1 MSTTT
6 IPQWTLTDRLHKAR
20 EFAGLT
26 QGQLADRLECGE
38 KTVWR
43 AENTD
48 APVKRGTVLAWAVAC
63 GVDPAWLMTGEVIA
77 DADTQAV
84 TLCTSS
90 DCDTESASQLPGQ
103 LSLKVAA

>member
-1 MSTTT
+1 MTTTT
-6 IPQWTLTDRLHKAR
+6 IPEWTLHDRLHKAR

-48 APVKRGTVLAWAVAC
+48 APIKRGTVLAWAVAC
-63 GVDPAWLMTGEVIA
+63 GVDPAWLLTGEVIEG
-77 DADTQAV
+77 ADTQAV
-84 TLCTSS
+84 TLCTSR
-90 DCDTESASQLPGQ
+90 DCDTVWVTQMPGQ
-103 LSLKVAA
+103 LSLAVAA